1 MQAMVNVCSTNMWL
15 KPAIAAI
22 ELAQMVVQGVWNEDS
37 RLLQLPHFDKERSR
51 GFEAEGVDNIFDFTE
66 MEDATRSRLLEGL
79 SERAVADV
87 VEFCNEYPDIEVTAQ
102 LEATTVK
109 TGSEGVLHV
118 SLSAGEDGFDTAV
131 RSQQFPQKLRQTW
144 WLILGDPKEN
154 TIQSIV
160 EVDLDR
166 ASAKDLVFTTP
177 SQPGHYKWMLYFMTD
192 SYVGCDQ
199 EQEVEFDVEGDMREW
214 GVCCPKQCTIAKAVS
229 PEGGACRLFQKNT
242 SKRIEAPAGVSSKMT
257 NLFHFHIKS
266 TRIMSTEL
274 PKISTGLPPEDTLND
289 EERLRIRKNCRNL
302 MSYPNTCSHECRYP
316 SSESGDCSSPC

>member
-1 MQAMVNVCSTNMWL
+1 
-15 KPAIAAI
+15 
-22 ELAQMVVQGVWNEDS
+22 
-37 RLLQLPHFDKERSR
+37 
-51 GFEAEGVDNIFDFTE
+51 

-79 SERAVADV
+79 SEREVADV

-214 GVCCPKQCTIAKAVS
+214 GVCWNPKAF
-229 PEGGACRLFQKNT
+229 E
-242 SKRIEAPAGVSSKMT
+242 T
-257 NLFHFHIKS
+257 N
-266 TRIMSTEL
+266 R
-274 PKISTGLPPEDTLND
+274 TLNP
-289 EERLRIRKNCRNL
+289 KAHHCR
-302 MSYPNTCSHECRYP
+302 R
-316 SSESGDCSSPC
+316 

>member
-79 SERAVADV
+79 SEREVADV

-131 RSQQFPQKLRQTW
+131 RSQQFPQKLLAHCRCKS
-144 WLILGDPKEN
+144 GD
-154 TIQSIV
+154 S
-160 EVDLDR
+160 LS
-166 ASAKDLVFTTP
+166 ASAVHRQRHTVF
-177 SQPGHYKWMLYFMTD
+177 L
-192 SYVGCDQ
+192 
-199 EQEVEFDVEGDMREW
+199 
-214 GVCCPKQCTIAKAVS
+214 AV
-229 PEGGACRLFQKNT
+229 RLN
-242 SKRIEAPAGVSSKMT
+242 PAGCCR
-257 NLFHFHIKS
+257 
-266 TRIMSTEL
+266 RICHVRL
-274 PKISTGLPPEDTLND
+274 IQQQQTGLCPHHAIHF
-289 EERLRIRKNCRNL
+289 RIAAA
-302 MSYPNTCSHECRYP
+302 
-316 SSESGDCSSPC
+316 SGNSCIQNFHHGIHQRQIGSDHAPCLGHMPGKPLDVLH

>member
-1 MQAMVNVCSTNMWL
+1 
-15 KPAIAAI
+15 
-22 ELAQMVVQGVWNEDS
+22 
-37 RLLQLPHFDKERSR
+37 
-51 GFEAEGVDNIFDFTE
+51 
-66 MEDATRSRLLEGL
+66 
-79 SERAVADV
+79 
-87 VEFCNEYPDIEVTAQ
+87 
-102 LEATTVK
+102 
-109 TGSEGVLHV
+109 
-118 SLSAGEDGFDTAV
+118 
-131 RSQQFPQKLRQTW
+131 
-144 WLILGDPKEN
+144 
-154 TIQSIV
+154 
-160 EVDLDR
+160 
-166 ASAKDLVFTTP
+166 
-177 SQPGHYKWMLYFMTD
+177 MTD

-316 SSESGDCSSPC
+316 SSESGDCSSPCWQLGRAVQASSPSSPYLPVIPLSAFVTVYYYGSANCVISFVCLSSNQVFTMRKLVMKATDGGAYWCRQRGRG